1 VRAYF
6 AKLRDLLNKQKAIG
20 INYDDSQVLGKVIND
35 LPDSFASFKTLFNM
49 LSVKDSSFT
58 MTLDEAEAQLV
69 TIEKGPTLSNIKSDD
84 QAALSSGARRNN
96 NSNRTKQQQTKQ
108 DKPPRKFCNYC
119 KKNGHL
125 LSQCFSLKRKQTQ
138 PPSDTAL
145 SATLTLAEGKYTKK
159 WFADTG
165 ASYHTTFEREYF
177 SDYKEIDYHDEILTA
192 KGLLKV
198 HGIGTIK
205 CKFWNG
211 ETWR

>member
-1 VRAYF
+1 GSIHFFFQAEDGIRYRNVTGVQTCALPIYDKYIQYIIGVKCAKKAYESIVAVFENKAEYNKSSLSAAYYATKYDGDVRAYF

-96 NSNRTKQQQTKQ
+96 NSNRTKQQQTK
-108 DKPPRKFCNYC
+108 
-119 KKNGHL
+119 
-125 LSQCFSLKRKQTQ
+125 
-138 PPSDTAL
+138 
-145 SATLTLAEGKYTKK
+145 
-159 WFADTG
+159 
-165 ASYHTTFEREYF
+165 
-177 SDYKEIDYHDEILTA
+177 
-192 KGLLKV
+192 
-198 HGIGTIK
+198 
-205 CKFWNG
+205 
-211 ETWR
+211 